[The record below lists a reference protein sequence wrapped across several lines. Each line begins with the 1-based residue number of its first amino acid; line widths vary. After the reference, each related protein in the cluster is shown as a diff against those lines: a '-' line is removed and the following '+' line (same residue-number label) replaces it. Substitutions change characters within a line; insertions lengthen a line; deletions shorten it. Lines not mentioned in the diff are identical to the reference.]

1 MPESVSS
8 PCRPRWLAKST
19 RSCSTTPAPA
29 VTRGPSETSVPSVKR
44 RTRPRNPWSETIRLV
59 PPPVTITGVPLA
71 RAAATAAMKACSSR
85 VSANRSAGP
94 PIPNR
99 VKRASGVRAETVKL
113 GISARRTC
121 VSSVVGIT
129 LIIGEAYFVRS
140 AFPGFPAE
148 GLAFFAALQRHNR
161 REWFQPRKAIFE
173 EKLKQPMRELVGA
186 VNSAMRSFAPD
197 YVTDP
202 DKAIYRIYRD
212 TRFSK
217 DKTPYKDHIAAS
229 FSRRGDKAGAGFYF
243 AVSHKEV
250 GIGGGLYMPE
260 PEALLAIRQH
270 LAERHEE
277 FRKIAGARAV
287 RQLFVEVQGEK
298 LTRVPKGYPCDHPA
312 ADLLR
317 LKQYLLYVEMPP
329 DLAATPAVYTEVVK
343 HFRAMTPFVEFLNAP
358 LRGQRQ

>member
-1 MPESVSS
+1 MQ
-8 PCRPRWLAKST
+8 
-19 RSCSTTPAPA
+19 
-29 VTRGPSETSVPSVKR
+29 
-44 RTRPRNPWSETIRLV
+44 
-59 PPPVTITGVPLA
+59 
-71 RAAATAAMKACSSR
+71 
-85 VSANRSAGP
+85 
-94 PIPNR
+94 
-99 VKRASGVRAETVKL
+99 
-113 GISARRTC
+113 
-121 VSSVVGIT
+121 
-129 LIIGEAYFVRS
+129 S

-148 GLAFFAALQRHNR
+148 GLAFFASLRRNNR

-186 VNSAMRSFAPD
+186 VNLAMRSFAPD

-229 FSRRGDKAGAGFYF
+229 FSRRGDKTGAGFYF

-250 GIGGGLYMPE
+250 AIGGGIYMPE
-260 PEALLAIRQH
+260 PETLFAIRQH
-270 LAERHEE
+270 LAERHQE

-287 RQLFVEVQGEK
+287 RQLFVEVQGER
-298 LTRVPKGYPCDHPA
+298 LTRVPKGYSSDHPA

-329 DLAATPAVYTEVVK
+329 ELATTPAVYTEVVK
-343 HFRAMTPFVEFLNAP
+343 HFRVITPFVEFLNTP
-358 LRGQRQ
+358 LRAKRREVPPVL